1 MRGFTLLLVLE
12 VSLPMSCTH
21 LTKPHLCKSEK
32 VDADE
37 QYHRMWATDRE
48 AASFRLPLPN
58 SK

>member
-1 MRGFTLLLVLE
+1 MRSFTLLLVLE
-12 VSLPMSCTH
+12 VSFPISCTH
-21 LTKPHLCKSEK
+21 LTKLHLGKSEE
-32 VDADE
+32 VDANV